1 MSISEFLANAKTRD
15 FARASKY
22 LVIIDMPR
30 GPSAN
35 QNGLTN
41 PFASLFRTGGRG
53 ANDAFGG
60 LINNFVKADG
70 QYLASL
76 FCEATALPSLNV
88 DTKLQKVYGPGREIP
103 YGRSYTPVGMNFY
116 IDASYQIKDFFEI
129 WQGMIFDED
138 SSHMNYY
145 NEYTTNV
152 HILAL
157 DNREGRFGTFGILPD
172 IGTIQNSI
180 IVSRYQ
186 CTLQECYPKVVA
198 EVPLGA
204 GNNAVPTLQVQF
216 QYRKWTNTS
225 TLMGVGNVTS
235 TSHPDS
241 SVYYN
246 PTNGVVGGQ
255 PDRTVYSSNNGTAP
269 GQYDSSNS
277 PF

>member
-1 MSISEFLANAKTRD
+1 MSLTEFIANAKTRD

-35 QNGLTN
+35 NNGLAN
-41 PFASLFRTGGRG
+41 PLSSLFRTGGRG

-60 LINNFVKADG
+60 LINNFIKADG

-76 FCEATALPSLNV
+76 FCEATALPGLNI
-88 DTKLQKVYGPGREIP
+88 DSKLQKVYGPGREIP
-103 YGRSYTPVGMNFY
+103 YGRSYAPVNMSFY
-116 IDASYQIKDFFEI
+116 IDAGYQIKDFFEI

-138 SSHMNYY
+138 SSNMNYY

-152 HILAL
+152 HILGL
-157 DNREGRFGTFGILPD
+157 DNREGRFGTFGALPD
-172 IGTIQNSI
+172 IGTLQNSI

-186 CTLQECYPKVVA
+186 CTLQECYPKTIA
-198 EVPLGA
+198 EVQLGS
-204 GNNAVPTLQVQF
+204 GNNAVPTLQVSL

-235 TSHPDS
+235 TQHPDS
-241 SVYYN
+241 IVQYN
-246 PTNGVVGGQ
+246 PSTGILSGNSSQSISG
-255 PDRTVYSSNNGTAP
+255 SSN
-269 GQYDSSNS
+269 
-277 PF
+277 